1 MRRFLLI
8 AALAVA
14 SSVVA
19 VPPAAAQ
26 KPVKESSPIHPHEV
40 LTDICAFPVLVQEV
54 VNKTKTI
61 TFPNGRVIY
70 SGALK
75 VRLTNQE
82 TQKSILVNASGPGVQ
97 TPRDDGGIRI
107 KATGHWFWIF
117 PAGELGPGAP
127 AQLLLTVGRVVLT
140 VTGTGEVSL
149 VGGRRTD
156 LCQRLATP

>member
-8 AALAVA
+8 AALVVA

-19 VPPAAAQ
+19 APPAAAQ
-26 KPVKESSPIHPHEV
+26 KPVKEPLPAHPDEV
-40 LTDICAFPVLVQEV
+40 FIDICAFPVMVQEV

-61 TFPNGRVIY
+61 TFPDGRVIY

-75 VRLTNQE
+75 VRFTNLE
-82 TQKSILVNASGPGVQ
+82 TQKSIVVNASGPGVQ
-97 TPRDDGGIRI
+97 TPRNDGGFRL
-107 KATGHWFWIF
+107 KATGHWYWLFE
-117 PAGELGPGAP
+117 AGFLGPGAP
-127 AQLLLTVGRVVLT
+127 AQLLLTVGRVVFT
-140 VTGTGEVSL
+140 VTGTGEASL